1 MRVRP
6 YSDRAGKWKDGGVK
20 KHDEDG
26 ATPKQSD
33 KPVKPSAKYK
43 WYLGR
48 DGRVHIVSVGRFN
61 KVTEV
66 MSFAEAEATREQQA
80 VLQAATEA
88 QELAK

>member
-1 MRVRP
+1 MKVRP
-6 YSDRAGKWKDGGVK
+6 YNDRAGKWKDGGVK
-20 KHDEDG
+20 KHDEAG
-26 ATPKQSD
+26 SQPEHKD

-48 DGRVHIVSVGRFN
+48 DGRVHIGSVGRFN

-66 MSFAEAEATREQQA
+66 MSFAEAEATSEQQA
-80 VLQAATEA
+80 VLQAATED

>member
-20 KHDEDG
+20 KHDDDE
-26 ATPKQSD
+26 PKPRQSD
-33 KPVKPSAKYK
+33 KPIKPSTKYK
-43 WYLGR
+43 WYLGK
-48 DGRVHIVSVGRFN
+48 DALVHIVSVGRFN

-66 MSFAEAEATREQQA
+66 LSFAEADATPEQIA
-80 VLQAATEA
+80 VLQAATED